1 VTYDRIDLPNEIVLI
16 KLICKISIL
25 MMMYMRDNVEEIFDN
40 HES

>member
-1 VTYDRIDLPNEIVLI
+1 MTYDRIDLLNEIVLI

-25 MMMYMRDNVEEIFDN
+25 MMMYMRDSVEEIFDN